1 MEISLSQSLFHIET
15 QFEADLTEP
24 GFGARAH
31 MECITSHSEGVER
44 GKNNSSKSHHQHHRW
59 HTVYLSNE
67 FNLIGRLTH

>member
-44 GKNNSSKSHHQHHRW
+44 GKKIIPANLTTNIIAGIRFTYLMSS
-59 HTVYLSNE
+59 T
-67 FNLIGRLTH
+67 